1 MKGVDIVKEFVKALE
16 SRDLEK
22 AAACLSID
30 FEMSG
35 LTPLPIS
42 RESYLEIQRGIQS
55 AFKNWRLNLSDIHER
70 AGMVEAM
77 AHITGTHSGDLVLP
91 VPDLPAVP
99 ATGKTISL
107 PGETHQ
113 YRVRGTKIASL
124 RVIVTPGGGFQGLYG
139 QLGARLPLPSVIN
152 G

>member
-1 MKGVDIVKEFVKALE
+1 MKGVEIVKEFVKALE
-16 SRDLEK
+16 SRDVDK
-22 AAACLSID
+22 AAGYLSAD
-30 FEMSG
+30 FEMRG

-42 RESYLEIQRGIQS
+42 RESYLQIQRGIQS

-70 AGMVEAM
+70 GGMVEAT
-77 AHITGTHSGDLVLP
+77 AHITGTHTGDLVLP

-107 PGETHQ
+107 PGEIRQ
-113 YRVRGTKIASL
+113 YKVRGTKIASL

-139 QLGARLPLPSVIN
+139 QLGAKLPLPAAIK